1 MQLLLLGAGMGI
13 VGGLVPSPLHLIAL
27 AQVALGRW
35 PRAIAILILPPL
47 AIDGLLLVTTLLFYR
62 YIPRGI
68 AHGIAYIGGIT
79 LIGLASYSLLALRR
93 QTHDEMADSLTL
105 TYASV
110 SAASLSELTAP
121 GTWIYWM
128 TVAGP
133 ILAEGHVSGYAH
145 IVPFFA
151 GGLVGYYGAAVLS
164 VWVLAWGAGLH
175 RHFRRYL
182 FLTANVLL
190 LILGI
195 SYLVRALRGGVR

>member
-35 PRAIAILILPPL
+35 PRAVLVLIVPPL
-47 AIDGLLLVTTLLFYR
+47 IVDGALLVCTLFFYSYIPHGLAHDVAYVGGVTLLV
-62 YIPRGI
+62 
-68 AHGIAYIGGIT
+68 
-79 LIGLASYSLLALRR
+79 LAGYSLLHMRGKSQEELAAS
-93 QTHDEMADSLTL
+93 TPLTF
-105 TYASV
+105 ASV
-110 SAASLSELTAP
+110 FAASLAELSAP

-133 ILAEGHVSGYAH
+133 ILAEGRISGYWH
-145 IVPFFA
+145 VVPFFA
-151 GGLVGYYGAAVLS
+151 GGLFGYYGAAVLS
-164 VWVLAWGAGLH
+164 VWLLAWGASLH

-195 SYLVRALRGGVR
+195 SYLIRATGVRL

>member
-47 AIDGLLLVTTLLFYR
+47 AIDGALLAATLFFYQL
-62 YIPRGI
+62 IPHGI
-68 AHGIAYIGGIT
+68 AHDVAYVGGVT
-79 LIGLASYSLLALRR
+79 LLSLAIYSLLSTRGKSHEELA
-93 QTHDEMADSLTL
+93 ESSTL

-110 SAASLSELTAP
+110 TAASLAELTAP

-133 ILAEGHVSGYAH
+133 ILDEGRVYGYWHV
-145 IVPFFA
+145 VPFFA
-151 GGLVGYYGAAVLS
+151 GGLLGYYGAAVVS
-164 VWVLAWGAGLH
+164 VWLLAWGASLH

-182 FLTANVLL
+182 FLVANVLL
-190 LILGI
+190 LVLGI
-195 SYLVRALRGGVR
+195 SYLIRARWGR

>member
-27 AQVALGRW
+27 TQVALNRW

-47 AIDGLLLVTTLLFYR
+47 VIDGILLVATLFFYR
-62 YIPRGI
+62 LIPRGI
-68 AHGIAYIGGIT
+68 AHDVAYAGGLT
-79 LIGLASYSLLALRR
+79 LISLGGYALFSLRR
-93 QTHDEMADSLTL
+93 RSQQELAESSSL

-110 SAASLSELTAP
+110 SAASLAELTAP

-128 TVAGP
+128 AVAGP
-133 ILAEGHVSGYAH
+133 ILAEGRARGYAH
-145 IVPFFA
+145 VVPFFA
-151 GGLVGYYGAAVLS
+151 GGLLGYYGAALLS
-164 VWVLAWGAGLH
+164 VWVLAWGASLH

-190 LILGI
+190 LILGV
-195 SYLVRALRGGVR
+195 SYLIRAWRGGA